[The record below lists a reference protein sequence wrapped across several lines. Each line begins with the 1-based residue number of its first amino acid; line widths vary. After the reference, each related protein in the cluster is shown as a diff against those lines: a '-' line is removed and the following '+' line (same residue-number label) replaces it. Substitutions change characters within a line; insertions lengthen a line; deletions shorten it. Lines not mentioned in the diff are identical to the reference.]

1 MRRQNRPVGALI
13 VLILALTA
21 MAEAQ
26 ESQNQVWAN
35 YDESGDLARLAELD
49 DARMHYQL
57 LRSGMQTPGSL
68 WASLNDEIN
77 GLAPARYRAL
87 EPLVVESSIAEL
99 QEMIDAGNLSY
110 EELTLF
116 YLSRIRETE
125 GDPARYLNAVVSL
138 NPASVERA
146 RALDLARRAA
156 PDTERDPIYGMPIL
170 LKDNI
175 NAAGVATTA
184 GAVALQNNFADN
196 AFIVEKL
203 LDKGAVILGKANLSE
218 WAYFF
223 CDDCP
228 SGWSAMGGQTLNPYG
243 RLRFNTGGSSSG
255 SGASIAAN
263 YAAAAVGS
271 ETSGSILSPSSA
283 NSLVGLKPTTGSLS
297 RTGVVPISG
306 SLDTT
311 GPMARSVADVI
322 ILFNGMTGYD
332 QRDTAMPMM
341 SDDLQLEHRD
351 QSMAGL
357 RLGAPE
363 RYLDNELFLKALRLL
378 SADEA
383 AIVEIS
389 LPEIDTQG
397 FGTLLGREMV
407 RDLALYLKDHAS
419 PMVMIDSV
427 DDLHEFNLQLPDL
440 RMPYG
445 QAEVDRM
452 IELDI
457 GPAELETLRD
467 SLQSGARAAMEA
479 LFAGS
484 DLDLML
490 SMDNRNAAFAAL
502 ANYPALT
509 VPLGYSD
516 SGRPVNLTLFA
527 PPFQEQLLVDVG
539 GRFERLSDA
548 RRTPAD
554 YP

>member
-1 MRRQNRPVGALI
+1 MRRENRPVGVLI
-13 VLILALTA
+13 VLTFALSA
-21 MAEAQ
+21 IAGAQ
-26 ESQNQVWAN
+26 ESPNQAWAN
-35 YDESGDLARLAELD
+35 YDESADLARLAELD
-49 DARMHYQL
+49 NARMHYRL

-87 EPLVVESSIAEL
+87 EPLVVESSVAGL
-99 QEMIDAGNLSY
+99 QAMVRAGDLSY

-116 YLSRIRETE
+116 YLSRIREIE
-125 GDPARYLNAVVSL
+125 GDPSRYLNAVISL

-156 PDTERDPIYGMPIL
+156 PDVERDPIYGMPIL

-175 NAAGVATTA
+175 NAAGMATTA
-184 GAVALQNNFADN
+184 GAVALQNNFADD
-196 AFIVEKL
+196 AFIVEKMRE
-203 LDKGAVILGKANLSE
+203 KGAVILGKANLSE

-243 RLRFNTGGSSSG
+243 RLQFNTGGSSAG

-263 YAAAAVGS
+263 FAAAAVGS

-283 NSLVGLKPTTGSLS
+283 NSLVGLKPTTGALS

-322 ILFNGMTGYD
+322 ILFNAMTGYD

-341 SDDLQLEHRD
+341 SDDLRLEHRD

-357 RLGAPE
+357 RLGAPG
-363 RYLDNELFLKALRLL
+363 RYLDDELFVGALGLL

-407 RDLALYLKDHAS
+407 RDLALYLRGHAS

-427 DDLHEFNLQLPDL
+427 DDLQAFNLQRPDL

-452 IELDI
+452 VELDI
-457 GPAELETLRD
+457 SPAELEALRD

-479 LFAGS
+479 LFDGG
-484 DLDLML
+484 DLDLLL
-490 SMDNRNAAFAAL
+490 SMDNRNAGFAAL

-509 VPLGYSD
+509 VPMGYSD
-516 SGRPVNLTLFA
+516 SGRPVNLTLIA

-539 GRFERLSDA
+539 GRFERLAQA
-548 RRTPAD
+548 RRVPAA

>member
-13 VLILALTA
+13 VLIVALTA

-156 PDTERDPIYGMPIL
+156 PDTARDPIYGMPIL

-184 GAVALQNNFADN
+184 GAVALQNNFADD

-341 SDDLQLEHRD
+341 SDDLQLEYRD

-427 DDLHEFNLQLPDL
+427 DDLHGFNLQRPDL

-527 PPFQEQLLVDVG
+527 PPFQEQLL
-539 GRFERLSDA
+539 
-548 RRTPAD
+548 
-554 YP
+554 

>member
-1 MRRQNRPVGALI
+1 MRRQNRPVGSLI

-156 PDTERDPIYGMPIL
+156 PDTKRDPIYGMPIL

-184 GAVALQNNFADN
+184 GAVALQNNFADD

-332 QRDTAMPMM
+332 QRDIAMPMM

-427 DDLHEFNLQLPDL
+427 DDLHGFNLQRPDL

-539 GRFERLSDA
+539 GRFERLADA

>member
-1 MRRQNRPVGALI
+1 MRRENRPVGVLI
-13 VLILALTA
+13 VLTFALSA
-21 MAEAQ
+21 IAGAQ
-26 ESQNQVWAN
+26 ESQNQAWAN
-35 YDESGDLARLAELD
+35 YDESADLARLAELD
-49 DARMHYQL
+49 NARMHYRL

-87 EPLVVESSIAEL
+87 EPLVVESSVAGL
-99 QEMIDAGNLSY
+99 QAMVRAGDLSY

-116 YLSRIRETE
+116 YLSRIREIE
-125 GDPARYLNAVVSL
+125 GDPARYLNAVISL

-156 PDTERDPIYGMPIL
+156 PDVERDPIYGMPIL

-175 NAAGVATTA
+175 NAAGMATTA
-184 GAVALQNNFADN
+184 GAVALQNNFADD
-196 AFIVEKL
+196 AFIVEKMRE
-203 LDKGAVILGKANLSE
+203 KGAVILGKANLSE

-243 RLRFNTGGSSSG
+243 RLQFNTGGSSAG

-263 YAAAAVGS
+263 FAAAAVGS

-283 NSLVGLKPTTGSLS
+283 NSLVGLKPTTGALS

-322 ILFNGMTGYD
+322 ILFNAMTGYD

-341 SDDLQLEHRD
+341 SDDLRLEHRD

-357 RLGAPE
+357 RLGAPG
-363 RYLDNELFLKALRLL
+363 RYLDDELFVGALGLL

-407 RDLALYLKDHAS
+407 RDLALYLRGHAS

-427 DDLHEFNLQLPDL
+427 DDLQAFNLQRPDL

-452 IELDI
+452 VELDI
-457 GPAELETLRD
+457 SPAELEALRD

-479 LFAGS
+479 LFDGG
-484 DLDLML
+484 DLDLLL
-490 SMDNRNAAFAAL
+490 SMDNRNAGFAAL

-509 VPLGYSD
+509 VPMGYSD
-516 SGRPVNLTLFA
+516 SGRPVNLTLIA

-539 GRFERLSDA
+539 GRFERLAQA
-548 RRTPAD
+548 RRVPAA

>member
-1 MRRQNRPVGALI
+1 MRRENRPVGVLI
-13 VLILALTA
+13 VLTFALSA
-21 MAEAQ
+21 IAGAQ
-26 ESQNQVWAN
+26 ESPNQAWAN
-35 YDESGDLARLAELD
+35 YDESADLARLAELD
-49 DARMHYQL
+49 NTRMHYRL

-68 WASLNDEIN
+68 WASLNGEIN

-87 EPLVVESSIAEL
+87 EPLVVESSVAEL
-99 QEMIDAGNLSY
+99 QAMVRAGDLSY

-116 YLSRIRETE
+116 YLSRIREIE
-125 GDPARYLNAVVSL
+125 GDPTRYLNAVISL

-156 PDTERDPIYGMPIL
+156 PDVERDPIYGMPIL

-175 NAAGVATTA
+175 NAAGMATTA
-184 GAVALQNNFADN
+184 GAVALQNNFSDD
-196 AFIVEKL
+196 AFIVEKMRE
-203 LDKGAVILGKANLSE
+203 KGAVILGKANLSE

-243 RLRFNTGGSSSG
+243 RLQFNTGGSSAG

-263 YAAAAVGS
+263 FAAAAVGS

-283 NSLVGLKPTTGSLS
+283 NSLVGLKPTTGALS

-322 ILFNGMTGYD
+322 ILFNAMTGYD

-341 SDDLQLEHRD
+341 SDDLRLEHRD

-357 RLGAPE
+357 RLGAPG
-363 RYLDNELFLKALRLL
+363 RYLDDELFVGALGLL

-407 RDLALYLKDHAS
+407 RDLALYLRDHAS

-427 DDLHEFNLQLPDL
+427 DDLQAFNLQRPDL

-452 IELDI
+452 VELDI
-457 GPAELETLRD
+457 SPAELEALRD

-479 LFAGS
+479 LFDGG
-484 DLDLML
+484 DLDLLL
-490 SMDNRNAAFAAL
+490 SMDNRNAGFAAL

-509 VPLGYSD
+509 VPMGYSD
-516 SGRPVNLTLFA
+516 SGRPVNLTLIA

-539 GRFERLSDA
+539 GRFERLAQA
-548 RRTPAD
+548 RRVPAA

>member
-1 MRRQNRPVGALI
+1 MRRENRPVGVLI
-13 VLILALTA
+13 VLSFALSA
-21 MAEAQ
+21 IAGAQ
-26 ESQNQVWAN
+26 ESPNQAWAN
-35 YDESGDLARLAELD
+35 YDESADLARLAELD
-49 DARMHYQL
+49 NARMHYRL

-68 WASLNDEIN
+68 WASLNDEVN
-77 GLAPARYRAL
+77 RLTPARYRAL
-87 EPLVVESSIAEL
+87 EPLVVESSVARL
-99 QEMIDAGNLSY
+99 QALVRAGDLSY

-116 YLSRIRETE
+116 YLSRIREIE
-125 GDPARYLNAVVSL
+125 GDPSRYLNAVISL
-138 NPASVERA
+138 NPASVDRA

-156 PDTERDPIYGMPIL
+156 PDVEQDPIYGMPIL

-175 NAAGVATTA
+175 NAAGMATTA
-184 GAVALQNNFADN
+184 GAVALQNNFADD
-196 AFIVEKL
+196 AFVVEKMRE
-203 LDKGAVILGKANLSE
+203 KGAVILGKANLSE

-243 RLRFNTGGSSSG
+243 RLQFNTGGSSAG

-263 YAAAAVGS
+263 FAAAAVGS

-283 NSLVGLKPTTGSLS
+283 NSLVGLKPTTGALS

-322 ILFNGMTGYD
+322 ILFNAMTGYD

-341 SDDLQLEHRD
+341 SDDLRLEHRD

-357 RLGAPE
+357 RLGAPG
-363 RYLDNELFLKALRLL
+363 RYLDDELFVEALGLL

-407 RDLALYLKDHAS
+407 RDLALYLRDHAS

-427 DDLHEFNLQLPDL
+427 DDLKAFNLQRPDL

-452 IELDI
+452 VELDI
-457 GPAELETLRD
+457 SPAELEALRD

-479 LFAGS
+479 LFAGG
-484 DLDLML
+484 DLDLLL
-490 SMDNRNAAFAAL
+490 SMDNRNAGFAAL

-509 VPLGYSD
+509 VPMGYSD
-516 SGRPVNLTLFA
+516 SGRPVNLTLIA

-539 GRFERLSDA
+539 GRFERLAQA
-548 RRTPAD
+548 RRVPAA

>member
-1 MRRQNRPVGALI
+1 M
-13 VLILALTA
+13 
-21 MAEAQ
+21 
-26 ESQNQVWAN
+26 
-35 YDESGDLARLAELD
+35 
-49 DARMHYQL
+49 
-57 LRSGMQTPGSL
+57 
-68 WASLNDEIN
+68 
-77 GLAPARYRAL
+77 GL
-87 EPLVVESSIAEL
+87 
-99 QEMIDAGNLSY
+99 
-110 EELTLF
+110 
-116 YLSRIRETE
+116 
-125 GDPARYLNAVVSL
+125 
-138 NPASVERA
+138 
-146 RALDLARRAA
+146 
-156 PDTERDPIYGMPIL
+156 
-170 LKDNI
+170 
-175 NAAGVATTA
+175 
-184 GAVALQNNFADN
+184 
-196 AFIVEKL
+196 
-203 LDKGAVILGKANLSE
+203 
-218 WAYFF
+218 FF

-243 RLRFNTGGSSSG
+243 RLQFNTGGSSAG

-263 YAAAAVGS
+263 FAAAAVGS

-283 NSLVGLKPTTGSLS
+283 NSLVGLKPTTGALS

-322 ILFNGMTGYD
+322 ILFNAMTGYD

-341 SDDLQLEHRD
+341 SDDLRLEHRD

-357 RLGAPE
+357 RLGASG
-363 RYLDNELFLKALRLL
+363 RYLDDELFVGALGLL

-407 RDLALYLKDHAS
+407 RDLALYLRDHAS

-427 DDLHEFNLQLPDL
+427 DDLQAFNLQRPDL

-452 IELDI
+452 VELDI
-457 GPAELETLRD
+457 SPAELEALRD
-467 SLQSGARAAMEA
+467 SLQSAARAAMEA
-479 LFAGS
+479 LFAGG
-484 DLDLML
+484 DLDLLL
-490 SMDNRNAAFAAL
+490 SMDNRNAGFAAL

-509 VPLGYSD
+509 VPMGYSD
-516 SGRPVNLTLFA
+516 SGRPVNLTLIA

-539 GRFERLSDA
+539 GRFERLAQA
-548 RRTPAD
+548 RRVPAA

>member
-13 VLILALTA
+13 VLTLALTA

-49 DARMHYQL
+49 NARMHYQL

-125 GDPARYLNAVVSL
+125 GDPARYLNAVISL

-146 RALDLARRAA
+146 RALDLARRSA
-156 PDTERDPIYGMPIL
+156 PDTKRDPIYGMPIL

-184 GAVALQNNFADN
+184 GAVALQNNFADD

-322 ILFNGMTGYD
+322 ILFKGMTGYD
-332 QRDTAMPMM
+332 QRDIAMPMM

-389 LPEIDTQG
+389 LPKIDTQG

-427 DDLHEFNLQLPDL
+427 DDLHGFNLQRPDL

-539 GRFERLSDA
+539 GRFERLADA

>member
-1 MRRQNRPVGALI
+1 MRRQNRPAGALI
-13 VLILALTA
+13 LLTFALTVV
-21 MAEAQ
+21 AEAQ
-26 ESQNQVWAN
+26 ESQNEAWAN
-35 YDESGDLARLAELD
+35 YDEPSDLARLAELD
-49 DARMHYQL
+49 NSRMHYRL
-57 LRSGMQTPGSL
+57 LRSGMQTPGGL

-77 GLAPARYRAL
+77 GLTTARYRAL

-99 QEMIDAGNLSY
+99 QEMIDAGDLSY

-125 GDPARYLNAVVSL
+125 GDPARYLNAVISL

-146 RALDLARRAA
+146 RALDHARRVY
-156 PDTERDPIYGMPIL
+156 PDVERNPIYGIPIL
-170 LKDNI
+170 LKDNV
-175 NAAGVATTA
+175 NAAGMATTA
-184 GAVALQNNFADN
+184 GAVALQNNFAND

-243 RLRFNTGGSSSG
+243 RLQFNTGGSSAG

-311 GPMARSVADVI
+311 GPMARSVADII
-322 ILFNGMTGYD
+322 ILFNAMTGYD

-351 QSMAGL
+351 KSMAGL

-363 RYLDNELFLKALRLL
+363 HYLENALFVKALGLL

-389 LPEIDTQG
+389 LPEIDTQR
-397 FGTLLGREMV
+397 FGALLGREMV
-407 RDLALYLKDHAS
+407 RDLAIYLRDHAS

-427 DDLHEFNLQLPDL
+427 DDLQAFNLQRPDL

-484 DLDLML
+484 DLDLLL
-490 SMDNRNAAFAAL
+490 SMDNRNAGFAAL

-516 SGRPVNLTLFA
+516 DGRPVNLTLIA

-539 GRFERLSDA
+539 GRFERLADA
-548 RRTPAD
+548 RRVPAA

>member
-1 MRRQNRPVGALI
+1 MRRENRPVGVLI
-13 VLILALTA
+13 VLTFALSA
-21 MAEAQ
+21 IAGAQ
-26 ESQNQVWAN
+26 ESPNQAWAN
-35 YDESGDLARLAELD
+35 YDESADLARLAELD
-49 DARMHYQL
+49 NTRMHYRL

-68 WASLNDEIN
+68 WASLNDEVN
-77 GLAPARYRAL
+77 RLTPARYRAL
-87 EPLVVESSIAEL
+87 KPLVVESSVARL
-99 QEMIDAGNLSY
+99 QALVRAGDLSY

-116 YLSRIRETE
+116 YLSRIREIE
-125 GDPARYLNAVVSL
+125 GDPSRYLNAVISL

-156 PDTERDPIYGMPIL
+156 PDVERDPIYGMPIL

-175 NAAGVATTA
+175 NAAGMATTA
-184 GAVALQNNFADN
+184 GAVALQNNFADD
-196 AFIVEKL
+196 AFVVEKMRE
-203 LDKGAVILGKANLSE
+203 KGAVILGKANLSE

-243 RLRFNTGGSSSG
+243 RLQFNTGGSSAG

-263 YAAAAVGS
+263 FAAAAVGS

-283 NSLVGLKPTTGSLS
+283 NSLVGLKPTTGALS

-322 ILFNGMTGYD
+322 ILFNAMTGYD

-341 SDDLQLEHRD
+341 SDDLRLEHRD

-357 RLGAPE
+357 RLGAPG
-363 RYLDNELFLKALRLL
+363 RYLDDELFVGALGLL

-407 RDLALYLKDHAS
+407 RDLALYLRGHAS

-427 DDLHEFNLQLPDL
+427 DDLQAFNLQRPDL

-452 IELDI
+452 VELDI
-457 GPAELETLRD
+457 SPAELEALRD

-479 LFAGS
+479 LFDGG
-484 DLDLML
+484 DLDLLL
-490 SMDNRNAAFAAL
+490 SMDNRNAGFAAL

-509 VPLGYSD
+509 VPMGYSD
-516 SGRPVNLTLFA
+516 SGRPVNLTLIA

-539 GRFERLSDA
+539 GRFERLAQA
-548 RRTPAD
+548 RRVPAA

>member
-1 MRRQNRPVGALI
+1 M
-13 VLILALTA
+13 
-21 MAEAQ
+21 
-26 ESQNQVWAN
+26 
-35 YDESGDLARLAELD
+35 
-49 DARMHYQL
+49 
-57 LRSGMQTPGSL
+57 
-68 WASLNDEIN
+68 
-77 GLAPARYRAL
+77 
-87 EPLVVESSIAEL
+87 VESSIAEL
-99 QEMIDAGNLSY
+99 QEMVHAGDLSY

-116 YLSRIRETE
+116 YLSRIREIE
-125 GDPARYLNAVVSL
+125 GDPARYLNAVTSL

-184 GAVALQNNFADN
+184 GAVALQNNFAND

-427 DDLHEFNLQLPDL
+427 DDLHGFNLQRPDL

-457 GPAELETLRD
+457 NPAELETLRN

-484 DLDLML
+484 DLDLLL

-539 GRFERLSDA
+539 GRFERLADA
-548 RRTPAD
+548 RRMPAD

>member
-1 MRRQNRPVGALI
+1 MRRENRPVGVLI
-13 VLILALTA
+13 VLTFALSA
-21 MAEAQ
+21 IAGAQ
-26 ESQNQVWAN
+26 ESPNQAWAN
-35 YDESGDLARLAELD
+35 YDESADLARLAELD
-49 DARMHYQL
+49 NARMHYRL

-87 EPLVVESSIAEL
+87 EPLVVESSVAGL
-99 QEMIDAGNLSY
+99 QAMVRAGDLSY

-116 YLSRIRETE
+116 YLSRIREIE
-125 GDPARYLNAVVSL
+125 GDPARYLNAVISL

-156 PDTERDPIYGMPIL
+156 PDVERDPIYGMPIL

-175 NAAGVATTA
+175 NAAGMATTA
-184 GAVALQNNFADN
+184 GAVALQNNFADD
-196 AFIVEKL
+196 AFVVERMRE
-203 LDKGAVILGKANLSE
+203 KGAVILGKANLSE

-243 RLRFNTGGSSSG
+243 RLQFNTGGSSAG

-263 YAAAAVGS
+263 FAAAAVGS

-283 NSLVGLKPTTGSLS
+283 NSLVGLKPTTGALS

-322 ILFNGMTGYD
+322 ILFNAMTGYD

-341 SDDLQLEHRD
+341 SDDLRLEHRD

-357 RLGAPE
+357 RLGAPG
-363 RYLDNELFLKALRLL
+363 RYLDDELFVGALGLL

-407 RDLALYLKDHAS
+407 RDLALYLRDHAS

-427 DDLHEFNLQLPDL
+427 DDLQAFNLQRPDL

-452 IELDI
+452 VELDI
-457 GPAELETLRD
+457 SPAELEALRD

-479 LFAGS
+479 LFDGG
-484 DLDLML
+484 DLDLLL
-490 SMDNRNAAFAAL
+490 SMDNRNAGFAAL

-509 VPLGYSD
+509 VPMGYSD
-516 SGRPVNLTLFA
+516 SGRPVNLTLIA

-539 GRFERLSDA
+539 GRFERLAQA
-548 RRTPAD
+548 RRVPAA

>member
-13 VLILALTA
+13 VLTLALTA

-49 DARMHYQL
+49 NARMHYQL

-184 GAVALQNNFADN
+184 GAVALQNNFADD

-407 RDLALYLKDHAS
+407 RDLALYLRDHAS

-427 DDLHEFNLQLPDL
+427 DDLHGFNLQRPDL

-484 DLDLML
+484 DLDLLL

-539 GRFERLSDA
+539 GRFERLADA

>member
-13 VLILALTA
+13 VLTLALTA

-156 PDTERDPIYGMPIL
+156 PDTARDPIYGMPIL

-184 GAVALQNNFADN
+184 GAVALQNNFADD

-341 SDDLQLEHRD
+341 SDDLQLEYRD

-363 RYLDNELFLKALRLL
+363 RYLENELFLKALRLL

-427 DDLHEFNLQLPDL
+427 DDLHGFNLQRPDL

-539 GRFERLSDA
+539 GRFERLADA

>member
-1 MRRQNRPVGALI
+1 MRRKNRPVGPLM
-13 VLILALTA
+13 VLTLALTV

-26 ESQNQVWAN
+26 ETQNQAWAN
-35 YDESGDLARLAELD
+35 YDESSDLARLAELD
-49 DARMHYQL
+49 NARMHYRL

-77 GLAPARYRAL
+77 GLTPARYRVL

-99 QEMIDAGNLSY
+99 QRMVDAGDLSY

-125 GDPARYLNAVVSL
+125 GDPAKYLNAVISL
-138 NPASVERA
+138 NSASVDRA
-146 RALDLARRAA
+146 RALDLARRTA
-156 PDTERDPIYGMPIL
+156 PDAERDPIYGIPIL

-175 NAAGVATTA
+175 SAAGMATTA
-184 GAVALQNNFADN
+184 GAAALQNNFADD

-203 LDKGAVILGKANLSE
+203 LEKGAVILGKANLSE

-223 CDDCP
+223 CDNCP

-243 RLRFNTGGSSSG
+243 RLQFNTGGSSAG

-263 YAAAAVGS
+263 YAAAAIGS
-271 ETSGSILSPSSA
+271 ETSGSILSPASA

-297 RTGVVPISG
+297 RTGVVPISN

-322 ILFNGMTGYD
+322 ILFNAMIGYD
-332 QRDTAMPMM
+332 HRDTAMPMM
-341 SDDLQLEHRD
+341 SDDLYLEYRD
-351 QSMAGL
+351 QSMASL

-363 RYLDNELFLKALRLL
+363 RFLDNELFVKALGLL

-383 AIVEIS
+383 AIVEIG
-389 LPEIDTQG
+389 LPEIDTEG
-397 FGTLLGREMV
+397 FSTLLGREMV
-407 RDLALYLKDHAS
+407 RDLAHYLRDHAS

-427 DDLHEFNLQLPDL
+427 DELHAFNLQRSEL

-452 IELDI
+452 VELDI
-457 GPAELETLRD
+457 SLAELEALRD

-484 DLDLML
+484 DLDLLL
-490 SMDNRNAAFAAL
+490 SMDNHNAGFAAL
-502 ANYPALT
+502 ANFPAIT
-509 VPLGYSD
+509 VPLGYAD
-516 SGRPVNLTLFA
+516 SGRPVNLTLIA

-539 GRFERLSDA
+539 GRFERLADA
-548 RRTPAD
+548 RRVPAA